1 MSTPAALP
9 RIRELRIERG
19 WTQQELAD
27 RVIRRSRHKQ
37 TGVTADT
44 ISKWERGDKG
54 ISARYRALLAAVF
67 GVTIDQLGLPGLAR
81 GQSAAQRDQGSL
93 VAIVDQA
100 AELLD
105 QLGNAGRA
113 VRPQVLAALT
123 EDVLSRRSM
132 LAFIDTP
139 APASSPPSPDEL
151 DMLADRYQA
160 ASATAAPPAL
170 MTALTAHLRMVAD
183 VLAQDQ
189 STGTRQR
196 LLRNRARV
204 AILAGQL
211 SGALGNPMAA
221 RAYYAQATDDA
232 YELGDHPIAA
242 IAHGHS
248 ARLALEEGRPRA
260 SMHHLA
266 NAARLAIT
274 DGSIRSWLAGI
285 EADAHASTGH
295 SDAAAEARER
305 ALRALNRSAQRCLVP
320 WFAHN
325 AQEPLATADSQR

>member
-1 MSTPAALP
+1 VSTPAALP
-9 RIRELRIERG
+9 RIRELRNERG

-27 RVIRRSRHKQ
+27 RIIRRSRDKQ
-37 TGVTADT
+37 IGVTADT

-67 GVTIDQLGLPGLAR
+67 GLTIDQLGRPGLAR
-81 GQSAAQRDQGSL
+81 GQNAAQQDHGSL

-139 APASSPPSPDEL
+139 APAPSPPSPDEL

-160 ASATAAPPAL
+160 AAATATPAAL

-183 VLAQDQ
+183 ALSRSPSA
-189 STGTRQR
+189 GTRQR
-196 LLRNRARV
+196 LLRNRARI

-211 SGALGNPMAA
+211 SSDALGNRMAA

-232 YELGDHPIAA
+232 YELNDYQVAV
-242 IAHGHS
+242 IAHS
-248 ARLALEEGRPRA
+248 E
-260 SMHHLA
+260 
-266 NAARLAIT
+266 AARLAT
-274 DGSIRSWLAGI
+274 A
-285 EADAHASTGH
+285 EGH
-295 SDAAAEARER
+295 PAAAKHHLEAAARLEVTEDLQD
-305 ALRALNRSAQRCLVP
+305 AG
-320 WFAHN
+320 
-325 AQEPLATADSQR
+325 